1 MQADPLSDVLAL
13 VKAQSV
19 VTGGLHAGGAWALRF
34 PPPRQIKFYALAK
47 GSCWLT
53 RGQDPTVRLEAGD
66 VVLISARQPLLLA
79 SDLAAEPA
87 DATEVFAHRRNGFAI
102 VGDGAD
108 VTLLGGVVSLDPRRG
123 HLLHDVLPPMIRLHG
138 TQPEAVAVQLLLK
151 QLAGEVNA
159 GRAGARLAST
169 LLTQLMFLNLLR
181 AEIAADGPL
190 VGGWLKALADAR
202 LAPALHLMHA
212 DPGRSWQ
219 LADLAKSAA
228 MSRTAFALRFKAKA
242 GIAPLTYL
250 THWRMRLAERALR
263 EEDAPLSAIAL
274 SLGYTS
280 ESAFSNAFKRVIGM
294 APNRYRIA
302 ARRGNDGPPV
312 DEAVSL

>member
-1 MQADPLSDVLAL
+1 MLADPLSDVLAL

-34 PPPRQIKFYALAK
+34 PPPRQIKFYALTK
-47 GSCWLT
+47 GSCWLA
-53 RGQDPTVRLEAGD
+53 RGQDAAVRLETGD
-66 VVLISARQPLLLA
+66 VVLISAREPLLLG

-87 DATEVFAHRRNGFAI
+87 DATEVFAHRQNGFAT

-108 VTLLGGVVSLDPRRG
+108 LTLLGGLVSLDPRCG

-138 TQPEAVAVQLLLK
+138 ALPEAVAVQLLLK

-181 AEIAADGPL
+181 AEIAADRPR
-190 VGGWLKALADAR
+190 VGGWLNALADAR
-202 LAPALHLMHA
+202 LAPALRLMHA

-219 LADLAKSAA
+219 LGELAKSTA

-242 GIAPLTYL
+242 GLAPLTYL

-263 EEDAPLSAIAL
+263 EEDTPLGTIAL

-280 ESAFSNAFKRVIGM
+280 ESAFSNAFKRITGM
-294 APNRYRIA
+294 APNRYRTA
-302 ARRGNDGPPV
+302 ARRAKDIPPV
-312 DEAVSL
+312 DEAMSF